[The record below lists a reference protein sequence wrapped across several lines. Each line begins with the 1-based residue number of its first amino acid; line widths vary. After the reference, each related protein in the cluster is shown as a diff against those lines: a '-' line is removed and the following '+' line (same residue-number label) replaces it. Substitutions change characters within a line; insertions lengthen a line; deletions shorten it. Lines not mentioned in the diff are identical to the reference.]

1 MSKFVSYDKDK
12 DEIVFVRE
20 SKVTD
25 SYIEICLPRATVFQF
40 LLDMCARFGD
50 DFAVFKSK
58 EPGAPGEGVVEED
71 TEMVFLSPPTSQC
84 VFEGE
89 EE

>member
-1 MSKFVSYDKDK
+1 MSKYVSYDKEA
-12 DEIVFVRE
+12 DEIVFNNE
-20 SKVTD
+20 EKLIGFG
-25 SYIEICLPRATVFQF
+25 IEISIPRAIVFQF

-84 VFEGE
+84 IFEGE
-89 EE
+89 VE